1 VAIAP
6 PARCALI
13 STPRSKLVRLSA
25 LIARNMSSPAT
36 KSWVGAYKYPF
47 IPGSIVTIP
56 LSPGGSVSRF
66 VTIAQ
71 LRAVGEFVR
80 LPTWCPERASP
91 KSEKGR
97 RLSSPGGIC
106 RVARATRRRCRW
118 AGSDGVRAWGQVVLW
133 TASIRSRPA
142 ATKAPT
148 GLANVLAVG
157 AVTLV
162 MSHLYSH
169 NTSWG

>member
-1 VAIAP
+1 
-6 PARCALI
+6 
-13 STPRSKLVRLSA
+13 VRVDQH
-25 LIARNMSSPAT
+25 T
-36 KSWVGAYKYPF
+36 KIEVGEIVRVDRQEHVLAGHKILVGAYEYPF

-71 LRAVGEFVR
+71 LRAVGELVR

-133 TASIRSRPA
+133 TASIRRPA

-148 GLANVLAVG
+148 GLAKVLAVG

-162 MSHLYSH
+162 MPHLYSH

>member
-1 VAIAP
+1 MQLTRTTVESIEVGLCALDLGTQLVGLSQERSTGGLAVASASLLDCAIGHPNP
-6 PARCALI
+6 PALSLHVLLQPVDLRRVVKDQVAL
-13 STPRSKLVRLSA
+13 
-25 LIARNMSSPAT
+25 
-36 KSWVGAYKYPF
+36 
-47 IPGSIVTIP
+47 
-56 LSPGGSVSRF
+56 
-66 VTIAQ
+66 
-71 LRAVGEFVR
+71 
-80 LPTWCPERASP
+80 PERGSP

-97 RLSSPGGIC
+97 RLSSPGGIR